1 MEKSKQDTDGS
12 HSRNISRRSANDL
25 GSQNFFF
32 ASSLSHLTTKSLTTN
47 TTPPIFWSTCITSRF
62 IHDMIYITFIS
73 IWKKVLLISPQV
85 KIWFLELH
93 HITRLKECSY
103 LFTCCLLPLVKLLQ
117 VVMPLL
123 LQMPEKKFSE
133 NLLLPPFTRFPLA
146 LHTNQQNNNSNL
158 TYINNQ
164 IDQDA

>member
-1 MEKSKQDTDGS
+1 MILVLRNLFFSHHLSSHNQISNYKHHTTDLLINLYYQS
-12 HSRNISRRSANDL
+12 VYTWYDIHNIYL
-25 GSQNFFF
+25 
-32 ASSLSHLTTKSLTTN
+32 
-47 TTPPIFWSTCITSRF
+47 CI
-62 IHDMIYITFIS
+62 
-73 IWKKVLLISPQV
+73 KKVLLISPQV

-103 LFTCCLLPLVKLLQ
+103 LFTCCLLPLVKLSQ

-146 LHTNQQNNNSNL
+146 LHTHQQNNNSSL

-164 IDQDA
+164 NDQDA